1 MIILMISFFYLID
14 YIMDR
19 TPATQNQ
26 KLLMDIQY
34 QIKELNSLIVGL
46 KYEICYI
53 KSNLHNKPQVICDKP
68 DVIKQDI
75 VIVEDE
81 EPIKSWFW
89 NS

>member
-34 QIKELNSLIVGL
+34 QI
-46 KYEICYI
+46 CYI
-53 KSNLHNKPQVICDKP
+53 KSNLHNKPQVICD
-68 DVIKQDI
+68 KQDI

>member
-1 MIILMISFFYLID
+1 
-14 YIMDR
+14 MDR

-34 QIKELNSLIVGL
+34 QIKELNSLVVGL

-53 KSNLHNKPQVICDKP
+53 KSNLHNKPQVICDK
-68 DVIKQDI
+68 QDI

>member
-1 MIILMISFFYLID
+1 
-14 YIMDR
+14 MDR
-19 TPATQNQ
+19 IPATQNQ

-46 KYEICYI
+46 KYEVQYI
-53 KSNLHNKPQVICDKP
+53 KSNLHFKPPIEKH
-68 DVIKQDI
+68 DI

>member
-34 QIKELNSLIVGL
+34 
-46 KYEICYI
+46 
-53 KSNLHNKPQVICDKP
+53 NLHNKP

>member
-53 KSNLHNKPQVICDKP
+53 KSNLHYKP

-75 VIVEDE
+75 VIIEDE